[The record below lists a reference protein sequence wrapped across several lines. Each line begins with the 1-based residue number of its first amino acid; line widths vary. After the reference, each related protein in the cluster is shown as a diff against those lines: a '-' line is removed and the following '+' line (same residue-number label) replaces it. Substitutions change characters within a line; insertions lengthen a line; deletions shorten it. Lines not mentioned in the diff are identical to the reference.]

1 MKIPAGPKSIAK
13 ATTCGFGRYEAL
25 MRLFPILTALLVCAV
40 LYAVVMERERLVSLA
55 QSFGPAPETSETP
68 VEGASETAAIPETAP
83 SADARVSVVVRRS
96 HATEVDSAVILRG
109 RTEAAR
115 QVEVRSETSGL
126 ITSTPIRAGAFVEE
140 GQLLCEIAPGTRSAA
155 LAEAQARLSEARS
168 RLPEAR
174 ARVAEAEA
182 RLAEAEITNNAASRL
197 SESGFAS
204 ETRAVSTA
212 AMVSGAQAAIES
224 AQAGVE
230 GARAGIEAATAGVD
244 RADQEIDRLQIH
256 APFEGLLEID
266 TAELG
271 SLMQPGA
278 LCATIIQLDP
288 IKLVGYVPEAEVN
301 RVTIGAAAGARLATG
316 DRVQGVVTFLSRSA
330 DPQTRTFR
338 VEISVPNTDLSIS
351 DGQTADI
358 LVASDGMM
366 AHLLPASA
374 LTLNDEGILGLRIV
388 DEDSIAR
395 FAPVTFLRDNA
406 QGVLLA
412 GLPETAD
419 VIVVGQEFVTDGV
432 PVDPH
437 FEGLSQ

>member
-1 MKIPAGPKSIAK
+1 
-13 ATTCGFGRYEAL
+13 
-25 MRLFPILTALLVCAV
+25 MRVFPILTALLVFAV
-40 LYAVVMERERLVSLA
+40 LYAVVMERDRLVTFA
-55 QSFGPAPETSETP
+55 
-68 VEGASETAAIPETAP
+68 EGFRSETAGAAIEPQSVPAESVASVAET
-83 SADARVSVVVRRS
+83 SSHVSVVVRRS
-96 HATEVDSAVILRG
+96 QATEVDSAVLLRG

-126 ITSTPIRAGAFVEE
+126 IVAQPRRAGVFVQQ
-140 GQLLCEIAPGTRSAA
+140 GQLWCEIAPGTRAA
-155 LAEAQARLSEARS
+155 GLAEARARLSEARA

-182 RLAEAEITNNAASRL
+182 GLAEAEINNNAATRL

-212 AMVSGAQAAIES
+212 AMVSAAQAAIRS

-230 GARAGIEAATAGVD
+230 AAASGIESAEAGVQ
-244 RADQEIDRLQIH
+244 RAEQEIERLQVF
-256 APFEGLLEID
+256 APFEGLLESD
-266 TAELG
+266 TAEIG

-278 LCATIIQLDP
+278 LCATVIQLDP
-288 IKLVGYVPEAEVN
+288 IKLVGFVPEAEVD
-301 RVTIGAAAGARLATG
+301 RVTVGANAGARLATG
-316 DRVQGVVTFLSRSA
+316 AQVQGIVTFLSRSA

-338 VEISVPNTDLSIS
+338 VEITVDNADLSIR

-358 LVASDGMM
+358 VIASDGVM
-366 AHLLPASA
+366 AHLLPSSA

-388 DEDSIAR
+388 DQDSLAR

-406 QGVLLA
+406 DGVLLA
-412 GLPETAD
+412 GLPDQAD

-432 PVDPH
+432 LVAPSYED
-437 FEGLSQ
+437 LTQ